1 MTVRIKYNFE
11 LFQNLRIHHFW
22 KLNKRRRSVYLSSMI
37 QPLLV
42 NVKVK
47 VITLFLVMVG
57 AFISPTFAQQFK
69 EPNYVIRGGEVLGF
83 AIDQETTSLII
94 LLKPKSGGE
103 LIITL
108 PRNLIDAKID
118 SVDSDFTILVD
129 NLGYLFYDE
138 TTSSFDRTVTIPFQK
153 FNSEIKIIG
162 THVFSQRSTLS
173 TADPQQPIDDKIQSE
188 LKSEIPDGQAKLL
201 ILSDTQW
208 SGALQASGF
217 DYTELSGQHHR
228 TIIFGCETSIFR
240 GGIFAAKIQKIT
252 EDGYVKIVVIQNQ
265 RILAQGLTEA
275 QFGEVIING
284 DCDSNGPRGGGCLIA
299 TATFGSELA
308 PQVQEL
314 RELRDNTLLQTSSGS
329 TFMDGFNSFYYSFS
343 PTIADWERQNP
354 VFKEAVKITITPLLT
369 SLSILNYVDMDSEAK
384 VLGYGISLILLNIG
398 MYFVAPAFLIT
409 RLNKKLKG
417 F

>member
-1 MTVRIKYNFE
+1 
-11 LFQNLRIHHFW
+11 
-22 KLNKRRRSVYLSSMI
+22 
-37 QPLLV
+37 
-42 NVKVK
+42 
-47 VITLFLVMVG
+47 MVG

-83 AIDQETTSLII
+83 AIDQETTTLII
-94 LLKPKSGGE
+94 LLKPKSSGE

-108 PRNLIDAKID
+108 PRNLIDAKIG

-129 NLGYLFYDE
+129 NLGYLFFDE
-138 TTSSFDRTVTIPFQK
+138 TTTSFDRTVTIPFGK

-162 THVFSQRSTLS
+162 THAFSQRSTLS
-173 TADPQQPIDDKIQSE
+173 TADPQQPIEDKIKSE

-217 DYTELSGQHHR
+217 DYTEISGQHYR

-265 RILAQGLTEA
+265 RILAEGSTGA

-329 TFMDGFNSFYYSFS
+329 AFMDGFNSFYYLFS

-354 VFKEAVKITITPLLT
+354 AFKEAVKITITPLLT
-369 SLSILNYVDMDSEAK
+369 SLSILNYVGIDSEEK
-384 VLGYGISLILLNIG
+384 MLGYGIGIILLNIG

>member
-1 MTVRIKYNFE
+1 
-11 LFQNLRIHHFW
+11 
-22 KLNKRRRSVYLSSMI
+22 
-37 QPLLV
+37 
-42 NVKVK
+42 
-47 VITLFLVMVG
+47 MVG

-83 AIDQETTSLII
+83 AIDQETTTLII
-94 LLKPKSGGE
+94 LLKPKSSGE

-108 PRNLIDAKID
+108 PRNLIDAKIG

-129 NLGYLFYDE
+129 NLGYLFFDE
-138 TTSSFDRTVTIPFQK
+138 TTTSFDRTVTIPFGK

-162 THVFSQRSTLS
+162 THAFSQRSTLS
-173 TADPQQPIDDKIQSE
+173 TADPQQPIEDKIKSE

-217 DYTELSGQHHR
+217 DYTALSGQHYR
-228 TIIFGCETSIFR
+228 TIIFGCENTILR
-240 GGIFAAKIQKIT
+240 GGIFGAKVQKTT
-252 EDGYVKIVVIQNQ
+252 EEGYLKIVVIQNQ
-265 RILAQGLTEA
+265 RILAEGSTGA

-284 DCDSNGPRGGGCLIA
+284 DCDSNGPGGGGCLIA

-329 TFMDGFNSFYYSFS
+329 AFMDGFNSFYYLFS

-354 VFKEAVKITITPLLT
+354 AFKEAVKITITPLLT
-369 SLSILNYVDMDSEAK
+369 SLSILNYVGIDSEEK
-384 VLGYGISLILLNIG
+384 MLGYGIGIILLNIG